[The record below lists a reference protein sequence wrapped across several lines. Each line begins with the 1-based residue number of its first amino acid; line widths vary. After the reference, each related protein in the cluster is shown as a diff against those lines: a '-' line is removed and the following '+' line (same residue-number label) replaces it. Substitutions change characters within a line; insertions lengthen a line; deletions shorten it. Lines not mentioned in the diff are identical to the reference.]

1 MVVWVF
7 FSKTDKDSTRVF
19 NNLFSNNCYGK
30 YWDHCNKMLEEKRQW
45 YFGTWKILATVNNLK
60 SIKENTLILYKTF
73 AVSNFPADRYFY

>member
-1 MVVWVF
+1 
-7 FSKTDKDSTRVF
+7 
-19 NNLFSNNCYGK
+19 
-30 YWDHCNKMLEEKRQW
+30 MLEEKRQW